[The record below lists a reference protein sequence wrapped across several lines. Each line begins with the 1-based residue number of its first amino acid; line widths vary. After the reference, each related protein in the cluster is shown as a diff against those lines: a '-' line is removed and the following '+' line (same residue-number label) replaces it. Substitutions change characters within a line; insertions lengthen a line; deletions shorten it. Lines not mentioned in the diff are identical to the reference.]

1 MNARSFALIALM
13 AAALATAGASSAR
26 QGQDSARITVL
37 AAASLTNVFP
47 QIDRGP
53 RYSFAGSDQ
62 LAAQIQQGIPADVFA
77 AASPKYPDQLYAKGL
92 VEKPIVF
99 ARNRLVV
106 IVPRAN
112 PANIR
117 SVFDLKKPGVKL
129 VIGDA
134 SVPVGS
140 YTRTV
145 LANMGLT
152 SVLSNVVSQE
162 TDVRSVL
169 VKVVLGEADAGFVY
183 RTDALTVP
191 GKVKTIT
198 IPAWAQPKQSYEIA
212 VLRSTSNRSAALLFV
227 NKVMSKRGQT
237 VLRKAGFLAPP
248 RTTPSE

>member
-1 MNARSFALIALM
+1 MTARSLAFVAFL
-13 AAALATAGASSAR
+13 AAALATAGVSGAR
-26 QGQDSARITVL
+26 QGQDSGRITVL

-47 QIDRGP
+47 QIDRSP

-62 LAAQIQQGIPADVFA
+62 LAAQILQGAPADVFA

-92 VEKPIVF
+92 VEKPVVF

-112 PANIR
+112 PANIQ

-134 SVPVGS
+134 TVPVGS

-198 IPAWAQPKQSYEIA
+198 IPAWAQPRQSYEIA
-212 VLRSTSNRSAALLFV
+212 VLKSTSNRSAAILFV
-227 NKVMSKRGQT
+227 NKVMSKRGQN

-248 RTTPSE
+248 RTTPGE

>member
-1 MNARSFALIALM
+1 MPVRARA
-13 AAALATAGASSAR
+13 
-26 QGQDSARITVL
+26 QL

-191 GKVKTIT
+191 GKVRTIT

-212 VLRSTSNRSAALLFV
+212 VLKSTSNRSAAVLFV